1 MSKLNP
7 FVNHF
12 CQAASRAQ
20 RCSVFL
26 TLLGVVSLTSVAV
39 ADAQPAP
46 GRPRYAV
53 VALDPRTSAALVQ
66 DAATGKTFQFV
77 LNDRRLLSALKIG
90 SAVGFD
96 RSNGLMV
103 QGLPGHCCRPI
114 KPPPFQPPQINCSQT
129 PQLCPGGK
137 PPSPKQ
143 MLGTQGDFIDQ
154 LNDFCTDSP
163 DQCVPGPM

>member
-1 MSKLNP
+1 VIKICRVALLSL
-7 FVNHF
+7 FG
-12 CQAASRAQ
+12 CGALI
-20 RCSVFL
+20 SV
-26 TLLGVVSLTSVAV
+26 SPAH
-39 ADAQPAP
+39 AQPQP

-53 VALDPRTSAALVQ
+53 VAIDARTGAAMVQ
-66 DAATGKTFQFV
+66 DGATGKSFQFV
-77 LNDRRLLSALKIG
+77 LNDRRLLNALKIG

-103 QGLPGHCCRPI
+103 QGLPTHCCRPV
-114 KPPPFQPPQINCSQT
+114 KPPPSQPPQINCSQT